1 MKSILRLC
9 YISLFA
15 HSIVAHAG
23 IVPASS
29 RVIYTEQSKE
39 QSLLLANGN
48 DYPLVVQTW
57 VDDGAGNLDLAKAP
71 FVVLPAIFKMNP
83 KGIQAIRIVQN
94 GDAMPADRESVYWL
108 NLYEIAGKTPEQS
121 QPVSENQ
128 ARLDLAMNTQLKIF
142 YRPANLAKMNIE
154 QIAAQLRFSL
164 QQSAG
169 QWFLVCHNPTPYHIS
184 FTGLKV
190 IQGQQSRIVAKQMDM
205 MTPAQANRIYPLEQA
220 PQSTEFDRIEFTLLD
235 DQGTMHNGLF
245 DPKMN
250 HTQLK

>member
-1 MKSILRLC
+1 MKSILHLC

-15 HSIVAHAG
+15 HSIVAQAG

-29 RVIYTEQSKE
+29 RVIYAEQSGA
-39 QSLLLANGN
+39 QSLLLANSN
-48 DYPLVVQTW
+48 DYPIIVQTW
-57 VDDGAGNLDLAKAP
+57 VDDGSGNLDLAKAP
-71 FVVLPAIFKMNP
+71 FIVLPAIFKMNP

-190 IQGQQSRIVAKQMDM
+190 IQGHQSRVVEKQMDM
-205 MTPAQANRIYPLEQA
+205 MTPAQANRIYPLEKA
-220 PQSTEFDRIEFTLLD
+220 PQSAEFDRIEFTLLD
-235 DQGTMHNGLF
+235 DQGTMRNGLF

-250 HTQLK
+250 RTQLK

>member
-9 YISLFA
+9 CISLLA
-15 HSIVAHAG
+15 HSVARAG
-23 IVPASS
+23 ILPASS
-29 RVIYTEQSKE
+29 RVIYAEQSKE
-39 QSLLLANGN
+39 QSLLLANSN
-48 DYPLVVQTW
+48 DYPVVVQIW
-57 VDDGAGNLDLAKAP
+57 VDEGSGNLDLAKAP

-108 NLYEIAGKTPEQS
+108 NLYEIPGKTPEQI
-121 QPVSENQ
+121 QPVSESQ

-142 YRPANLAKMNIE
+142 YRPASLAKMNIE

-169 QWFLVCHNPTPYHIS
+169 QWFLLCHNPTPYHIS

-190 IQGQQSRIVAKQMDM
+190 IHGQQSRVVAKQMDM

-220 PQSTEFDRIEFTLLD
+220 SQSAEFDRIEFTLLD
-235 DQGTMHNGLF
+235 DQGTMRSGLF
-245 DPKMN
+245 DPKTN
-250 HTQLK
+250 RTQLK

>member
-9 YISLFA
+9 YISLLA
-15 HSIVAHAG
+15 QSVAQAG
-23 IVPASS
+23 ILPASS
-29 RVIYTEQSKE
+29 RVIYAEQSRE
-39 QSLLLANGN
+39 QSLLLANSN
-48 DYPLVVQTW
+48 DYPIMVQTW
-57 VDDGAGNLDLAKAP
+57 VDDGSGNLDLAKAP

-94 GDAMPADRESVYWL
+94 GDAMPTDRESVYWL
-108 NLYEIAGKTPEQS
+108 NLYEIPGKVPEKS
-121 QPVSENQ
+121 QPVMENQ

-142 YRPANLAKMNIE
+142 YRPASLSKINIE

-169 QWFLVCHNPTPYHIS
+169 QWFLVCHNPAPYQVS

-190 IQGQQSRIVAKQMDM
+190 IQAQQLIPIEKQMDM
-205 MTPAQANRIYPLEQA
+205 MTPAKSDRIYRLEQIPESA
-220 PQSTEFDRIEFTLLD
+220 QFDRIEFTLLD
-235 DQGTMHNGLF
+235 DHGTMRKGIF